1 MAKVTEMPEMP
12 AFTAAATTQAL
23 HKGLSPEQSSLLQA
37 AQVAIFGL
45 GGLGSNV
52 AMWLARLGVGKLL
65 LYDFDRVE
73 LSNLNRQYYFVEDV
87 GEYKAVALL
96 KHLRAVNPYGDYQ
109 SRVVR
114 LTQDNLAELVDTAPI
129 ICEALDKPETK
140 ALLVNGVLESFPD
153 KFLVAASG
161 LAGFGTSDSMQLR
174 QITPHFYLCG
184 DGSSSFLDLPLC
196 GARVGLCAAQEAL
209 TIARIIL
216 QMEV

>member
-1 MAKVTEMPEMP
+1 MAKVTEMTGRP
-12 AFTAAATTQAL
+12 AFTADATTQAL

-52 AMWLARLGVGKLL
+52 AMWLARLGVGQLL

-114 LTQDNLAELVDTAPI
+114 LTQDNLAELVGAAPI
-129 ICEALDKPETK
+129 VCEALDKPETK

-161 LAGFGTSDSMQLR
+161 LAGFGTSDSMQVR

>member
-1 MAKVTEMPEMP
+1 MTEMTEMP

-23 HKGLSPEQSSLLQA
+23 HKGLTQQQSSLLQA

-52 AMWLARLGVGKLL
+52 AMWLARLGVGQLL

-114 LTQDNLAELVDTAPI
+114 LTQDNLAELVGTAPI
-129 ICEALDKPETK
+129 ICEALDKPEAK

-161 LAGFGTSDSMQLR
+161 LAGFGTSDSMQVR

>member
-1 MAKVTEMPEMP
+1 MAKVTEMTGRP
-12 AFTAAATTQAL
+12 AFTAAATKQAL

-52 AMWLARLGVGKLL
+52 AMWLARLGVGHLL

-73 LSNLNRQYYFVEDV
+73 LSNLNRQYYFIEDV

-114 LTQDNLAELVDTAPI
+114 LTQDNLAELVGTAPI

-161 LAGFGTSDSMQLR
+161 LAGFGTSDSMQVR

>member
-1 MAKVTEMPEMP
+1 MTEMTGRP
-12 AFTAAATTQAL
+12 AFTAAATKQAL

-52 AMWLARLGVGKLL
+52 AMWLARLGVGQLL

-114 LTQDNLAELVDTAPI
+114 LTQDNLAELVGTAPI

-161 LAGFGTSDSMQLR
+161 LAGFGTSDSMQVR

>member
-1 MAKVTEMPEMP
+1 MAKVPEMTGRP
-12 AFTAAATTQAL
+12 AFTAEATTQAL
-23 HKGLSPEQSSLLQA
+23 HKGLSQQQSSLLQA

-52 AMWLARLGVGKLL
+52 AMWLARLGVGQLL

-161 LAGFGTSDSMQLR
+161 LAGFGTSDSMQVR